1 MDQLRAQLDTAQ
13 GPLQRHSSLE
23 NILDDNGEGTERVE
37 EMLGLARPAKTGHL
51 NSETGLKVIDGQIWS
66 TVSSHKTVLRN
77 STT

>member
-51 NSETGLKVIDGQIWS
+51 RPVQKLQLCRRTMPKCLGE
-66 TVSSHKTVLRN
+66 
-77 STT
+77 